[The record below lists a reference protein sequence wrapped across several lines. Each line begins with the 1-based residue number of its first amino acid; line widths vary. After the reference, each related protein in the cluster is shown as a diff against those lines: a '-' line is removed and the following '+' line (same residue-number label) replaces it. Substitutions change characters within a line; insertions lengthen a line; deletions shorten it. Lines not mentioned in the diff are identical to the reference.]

1 MSNEIQTE
9 QRLTRVEE
17 RTARLQS
24 DVGGIL
30 AKWPGL
36 ESRVATLWELM
47 PKLTKQVE
55 GIDGDIRKFVLGGAF
70 AVSGIAGLWLRAKLG
85 L

>member
-1 MSNEIQTE
+1 MNEIQTE

-17 RTARLQS
+17 RTARLQT

-36 ESRVATLWELM
+36 ESRVATLWEWY
-47 PKLTKQVE
+47 PKLAKQVE
-55 GIDGDIRKFVLGGAF
+55 GIDSTIQKFIIGGASM
-70 AVSGIAGLWLRAKLG
+70 VAGAALLWLRAKLG